1 MVISWWHWLVV
12 GLVLVLLEMAASGGF
27 YVVFFGVAAIAIGSL
42 RLLGL
47 SDELWLELLLF
58 SLISVGSLLLFR
70 GRLIR
75 WLRLDQVPQQ
85 ADAVIHLKQRA
96 RQADGTP
103 VDTAWGA
110 GRQRIAGCTGDGGPV
125 QIG

>member
-1 MVISWWHWLVV
+1 MHGDRLLAPNVYPVV
-12 GLVLVLLEMAASGGF
+12 PEHPSEFTVETRERLEFLDLTDELASRVEASGIRN
-27 YVVFFGVAAIAIGSL
+27 GVAHLQS
-42 RLLGL
+42 
-47 SDELWLELLLF
+47 
-58 SLISVGSLLLFR
+58 
-70 GRLIR
+70 

-85 ADAVIHLKQRA
+85 ADAVIHLEQRA